1 MGGLTL
7 TSRASLTPPNRSSV
21 LGSSTT
27 GSGKGDV
34 SNLRVKETLS
44 KVKLDKNSEIVEQ
57 QLKKKF
63 DQMYFNNYLFL

>member
-1 MGGLTL
+1 MGLTL
-7 TSRASLTPPNRSSV
+7 TSRASLTPPNKSSV

-44 KVKLDKNSEIVEQ
+44 KVKLENSEVVEQ
-57 QLKKKF
+57 QLKKK
-63 DQMYFNNYLFL
+63 LTI